1 MNEIGGS
8 PLQSVKNDS
17 LSVGF
22 RSLPGEEERSFI
34 AEFLIKRIDGDR
46 VLFLVRNK
54 MCVTRWLL

>member
-46 VLFLVRNK
+46 VLFLVRN
-54 MCVTRWLL
+54 